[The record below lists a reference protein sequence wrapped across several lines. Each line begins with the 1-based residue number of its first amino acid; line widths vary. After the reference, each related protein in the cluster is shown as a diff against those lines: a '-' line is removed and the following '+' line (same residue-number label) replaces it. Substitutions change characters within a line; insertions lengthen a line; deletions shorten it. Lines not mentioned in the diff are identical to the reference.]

1 MLTVPLSGCW
11 YVGLASQQQR
21 NCCHDI
27 VTSLP
32 TVLNGGVNRFSRSL
46 LTGLAIAVDYKYSL
60 WGLEDS
66 GEEYQDTI
74 SQVHTRSAQR
84 LLAACLENG
93 GLYIKFGQGMCTHGI
108 LPPEYSQVLVVLQ
121 DHALRRQGQEEI
133 EQMFLQD
140 FGKTKTELFEQ
151 FSEEP
156 IAAASLAQVFS
167 YFVLIEISKPRP
179 RSSEVALTGDRKW
192 Q

>member
-1 MLTVPLSGCW
+1 M
-11 YVGLASQQQR
+11 
-21 NCCHDI
+21 
-27 VTSLP
+27 
-32 TVLNGGVNRFSRSL
+32 NGGVNRFSRSL

-140 FGKTKTELFEQ
+140 FGKTKTDLFEQ

-179 RSSEVALTGDRKW
+179 RSSEVALTGDRRW